1 MSRDDDPSIIF
12 NFKNRYDAISFNINN
27 WETILI
33 NVKNSRIY
41 YENYLNANNE

>member
-33 NVKNSRIY
+33 IRFINRVSQ
-41 YENYLNANNE
+41 